1 MRWGV
6 AMSNWMKKLTA
17 PAAYTLVAL
26 TLWVTPVFA
35 EASQPQSVIKSF
47 YDTLLDVMKNGGKLG
62 FNGRYSE
69 LKPAI
74 EQAFNLPLMSRLSV
88 GPQWQSLS
96 PDLQQ
101 KLTDAFSR
109 LTISTY
115 ANRFDDYSGEKLEVL
130 PDTAPASAGTIVQTK
145 LVKSDGDPVTLN
157 YLMRETDG
165 RWQIVDVFLSGTI
178 SELAT
183 RRSEFT
189 SVLRRD
195 GPQGLLD
202 LLDKRIAEQKTS

>member
-1 MRWGV
+1 
-6 AMSNWMKKLTA
+6 MSNLMKKLSVSA
-17 PAAYTLVAL
+17 IYTLFAL
-26 TLWVTPVFA
+26 TLWVTPAFA
-35 EASQPQSVIKSF
+35 EALQPQSVIKSF

-69 LKPAI
+69 LKPVI
-74 EQAFNLPLMSRLSV
+74 EQAFNLPLMSRLSI
-88 GPQWQSLS
+88 GPQWQSFP
-96 PDLQQ
+96 PDVQQ
-101 KLTDAFSR
+101 KFTEAFSS

-130 PDTAPASAGTIVQTK
+130 PDTAPATAGTIVQTR
-145 LVKSDGDPVTLN
+145 LIKSNGEPVTLN